1 MFQDFRFAAR
11 MLLKQ
16 PGFSWIAVFTLAL
29 GSGATSAGFSL
40 IQGVLLSPPPYRQPE
55 RLALIPSTRNPETGH
70 TRTWAAAQ
78 WMDWQ
83 KEAKSFEDIAGYSWT
98 FNFLMLAEGSESVE
112 GMWVTPN
119 YFGVMGLKPLL
130 GRTFGSSETGV
141 RPAPVIILGYG
152 LWQRRFG
159 GDPNIVGKTV
169 RISRSETPPTVIG
182 VMPEAFH
189 GITQELEPPDIWVPV
204 TMIQEILLE
213 PGMLTPRMLDFMHM
227 VARRSPQSQLAAD
240 QAWLDRQIHDYVR
253 AGEGAI
259 IASARQQEIELAE
272 VLVDRGRIVLE
283 PVAGQR
289 R

>member
-29 GSGATSAGFSL
+29 GIGATSAVFSL

-141 RPAPVIILGYG
+141 RPAAE
-152 LWQRRFG
+152 
-159 GDPNIVGKTV
+159 V
-169 RISRSETPPTVIG
+169 R
-182 VMPEAFH
+182 
-189 GITQELEPPDIWVPV
+189 
-204 TMIQEILLE
+204 
-213 PGMLTPRMLDFMHM
+213 
-227 VARRSPQSQLAAD
+227 RRSKYRGQDRPDQPFGNASYRDRRDAPGRPLPSFPGECPGTQL
-240 QAWLDRQIHDYVR
+240 QHQWHGGFLGSGNRKS
-253 AGEGAI
+253 GEP
-259 IASARQQEIELAE
+259 E
-272 VLVDRGRIVLE
+272 VPHV
-283 PVAGQR
+283 
-289 R
+289 